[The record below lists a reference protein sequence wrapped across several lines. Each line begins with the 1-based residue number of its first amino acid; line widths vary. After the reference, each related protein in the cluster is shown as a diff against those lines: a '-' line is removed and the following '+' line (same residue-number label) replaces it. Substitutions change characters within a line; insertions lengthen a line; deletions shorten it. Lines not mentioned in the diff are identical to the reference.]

1 MKRIAIVGVG
11 NILMS
16 DDGCGSHIAEALMN
30 SIEGVDVIDLGS
42 TGIAGIES
50 LKDYDVLIIIDAM
63 LTDKEVDV
71 VKINLEVNL
80 DEVASTVLDLKY
92 SGSHGLGI
100 QSVLT
105 MLKLMGSSSE
115 VYIIGCK
122 PYSLEPKI
130 GLSEEVKKNLPKIA
144 EALLKVMS
152 DFKINYDEEEIKR
165 RVLQVANRCQ

>member
-11 NILMS
+11 NILMG
-16 DDGCGSHIAEALMN
+16 DDGCGSYIAEALIN
-30 SIEGVDVIDLGS
+30 SIEGVDVINLGS

-80 DEVASTVLDLKY
+80 DEITSTVLDLKY

-105 MLKLMGSSSE
+105 MLRLMGSSPE

-122 PYSLEPKI
+122 PYELEPKI
-130 GLSEEVKKNLPKIA
+130 GLSEAIKRNLPEIS
-144 EALLKVMS
+144 EALIKVMS
-152 DFKINYDEEEIKR
+152 DLKIKYNKEEIKR
-165 RVLQVANRCQ
+165 RILEIANRSQ